1 MEKKGT
7 LLNPF
12 YKVSIA
18 LIPKPDKNITEK
30 KIGANIT
37 DNIDA
42 KILNNISANQIQQY
56 IKRIIH
62 HDQVGFIAGMKDF
75 LIYAINVIPHI
86 NKLKNEN
93 HMNISI
99 DAEKAFLTQFN
110 IFD

>member
-56 IKRIIH
+56 IKRIIY
-62 HDQVGFIAGMKDF
+62 HDLTGFIPGMQE
-75 LIYAINVIPHI
+75 ISVCA
-86 NKLKNEN
+86 NKPV
-93 HMNISI
+93 
-99 DAEKAFLTQFN
+99 
-110 IFD
+110 